1 MNISKLHPVG
11 YEAKTE
17 QGNTY
22 KKSNIYKTIALS
34 SATAL
39 NILPYCLPNKK
50 FVNIFSTSAF
60 VDDLANSLNKKFS
73 PLLEKTLKV
82 TMVGLDY
89 LAFYLLGNLSD
100 NKLNQKRALEADLTN
115 NSIDKK

>member
-1 MNISKLHPVG
+1 MAVEKRDAV
-11 YEAKTE
+11 
-17 QGNTY
+17 
-22 KKSNIYKTIALS
+22 S
-34 SATAL
+34 SQE
-39 NILPYCLPNKK
+39 
-50 FVNIFSTSAF
+50 
-60 VDDLANSLNKKFS
+60 
-73 PLLEKTLKV
+73 LLEKTLKV